1 MNRSSARPSSAS
13 FVTSP
18 SISSLSVCR
27 DSSRVLGPIRAFFS
41 TVVCTTS
48 SVGPTCAIEIGPG
61 AGGGGGQGPDRP
73 LPLRVERG
81 GLAED
86 RVAASRCAPRQP
98 NATSNLISRGITRP
112 SDVPMT

>member
-18 SISSLSVCR
+18 STSRLSVCR

-48 SVGPTCAIEIGPG
+48 SVGPTCAIETGPAAGTAEVRARIGRFR
-61 AGGGGGQGPDRP
+61 AGSRTDR
-73 LPLRVERG
+73 
-81 GLAED
+81 LAED
-86 RVAASRCAPRQP
+86 RSRRHGALPPGNAAS
-98 NATSNLISRGITRP
+98 NVISRGITRP